1 MADTKISALTN
12 LTGSGVATGDEFPI
26 VDASAAETKAITAA
40 EIMNMPTLTDT
51 GSLITA
57 TSINGAFQ
65 EVFNGS
71 AAVNV
76 NAATGATETLTLAPV
91 HKMTMDQNCTFTF
104 PTPTTASHTFI
115 LHLIGAFTP
124 TFPGS
129 VDWASAT
136 APTYATP
143 AIFVFTTDDT
153 GTTWFGNMVGS
164 GFG

>member
-1 MADTKISALTN
+1 MADTKISGLTN
-12 LTGSGVATGDEFPI
+12 LAGSGVAGGDELAI
-26 VDASAAETKAITAA
+26 VDASAVETKAITMTEVLNA
-40 EIMNMPTLTDT
+40 PVVTDT

-57 TSINGAFQ
+57 TSVNGALQ

-71 AAVNV
+71 AAVNT
-76 NAATGATETLTLAPV
+76 NGTTGATETLTLAPV

-104 PTPTTASHTFI
+104 PTPTAASHTFV

-124 TFPGS
+124 TFPAS
-129 VDWASAT
+129 VDWGSAT

-143 AIFVFTTDDT
+143 SIFVFITDDT